1 MRQGQKL
8 EKTAGGELIELNIV
22 YHVEII
28 LEERIFLSTEVH
40 IMDWDC
46 FLEALYALGGLSRL
60 VLSLRSWLILIGQ
73 SHAAYIG
80 DIL

>member
-1 MRQGQKL
+1 LEAMRQGQKL

-40 IMDWDC
+40 IMDWD
-46 FLEALYALGGLSRL
+46 
-60 VLSLRSWLILIGQ
+60 
-73 SHAAYIG
+73 
-80 DIL
+80 